1 MYGDFI
7 ILVAEVAIVTLA
19 MRNSYH
25 ILATQIEAKVETS
38 TKRASDGASDSP
50 HPASS
55 IFCCHL

>member
-1 MYGDFI
+1 MYDDFI
-7 ILVAEVAIVTLA
+7 IIIAEVASVTLV

-38 TKRASDGASDSP
+38 TKRGSDGASDSP

-55 IFCCHL
+55 MFCSHL